1 MIAACNY
8 ALRESFV
15 PILTPMHQY
24 KQSFL
29 LKDAQVGQV
38 CADLISE
45 DLTRIA
51 SFTRLAFHDCVGGCD
66 GCVDTSLRPNSGL
79 YHFPTYYHAFC
90 ILLAA

>member
-1 MIAACNY
+1 M
-8 ALRESFV
+8 
-15 PILTPMHQY
+15 
-24 KQSFL
+24 QSL

-66 GCVDTSLRPNSGL
+66 GCVNTTLALGSGL
-79 YHFPTYYHAFC
+79 YFFSTYYQGFREKDKKQ
-90 ILLAA
+90 